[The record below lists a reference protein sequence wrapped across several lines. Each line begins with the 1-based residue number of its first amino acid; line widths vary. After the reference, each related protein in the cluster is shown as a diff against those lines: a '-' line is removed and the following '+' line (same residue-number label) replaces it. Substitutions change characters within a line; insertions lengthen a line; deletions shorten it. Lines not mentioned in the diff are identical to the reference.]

1 MRGEED
7 RDCRA
12 RGGSVKKGQSKRKV
26 EKAFRS
32 SEPTGEAPDAT
43 LDRGAG
49 PIFKADG
56 GAVARKRGG
65 KVEGGA
71 KKPHMGRAGRARGG
85 GVGSDLKPLTS
96 AASPSKPKD
105 RKLMPDSEATP

>member
-12 RGGSVKKGQSKRKV
+12 GGGAVKKGQSKRKV

-32 SEPTGEAPDAT
+32 STPTTGAPDAS
-43 LDRGAG
+43 LERGSG
-49 PIFKADG
+49 PIFKAAG

-65 KVEGGA
+65 KVEGGF

-96 AASPSKPKD
+96 SDRPRKPKE
-105 RKLMPDSEATP
+105 REIMPDSEKTP